1 MSQKC
6 FNDVALLNT
15 HKSRTDN
22 LRLVDVA
29 NEFIARN
36 ETGKETLVLSQCKI
50 FYHDQWDFTEF
61 WFLRYLLLTSKP
73 SEDGRSAYEAASL
86 MPREVLQL
94 DRAVN
99 SVM

>member
-1 MSQKC
+1 MSQKR

-15 HKSRTDN
+15 HKTRTDI

-50 FYHDQWDFTEF
+50 FYHDQWDFTD
-61 WFLRYLLLTSKP
+61 WFDFIVTLLLVTLVQLFV
-73 SEDGRSAYEAASL
+73 SL
-86 MPREVLQL
+86 LNKNNEH
-94 DRAVN
+94 
-99 SVM
+99 